1 MKPFLLILSGPS
13 GGGKTTIAKALL
25 AEREDVGFSVSAT
38 TRSPRKGEQN
48 GLDYYFLSAE
58 EFDRRR
64 AAGDFLECAE
74 YGGYWYG
81 TLSEEVERVL
91 ESGRHVVLDIDVEGA
106 RIVREQ
112 RNDVVA
118 VFIVPPSPQALVER
132 LGGRRS
138 ENTADLERRLRRA
151 VDELLEAPRYD
162 FVVVNADRTQ
172 VVAEVAAIVD
182 AERRRTHRDDDL
194 PETLEQLR
202 EGLNREV
209 EALAQPRE

>member
-81 TLSEEVERVL
+81 TLSAEVERVL